1 MHSTRPTGRS
11 ERVTDSRKGG
21 PPAQVVAAA
30 VLCGVLALPMI
41 ATAGSL
47 AAFAVSDA
55 GANTFLSGLLAMI
68 VLATAG
74 VDLVGAV
81 HIVQRGTARIAQLA
95 GYLTIGVTA
104 LMLIGLMFQPSIG
117 VVLAVPLLFL
127 PAPIAMLALL
137 GNRRTR
143 LWLSARS
150 RVLEMTADSREPV
163 RQAR

>member
-1 MHSTRPTGRS
+1 
-11 ERVTDSRKGG
+11 
-21 PPAQVVAAA
+21 
-30 VLCGVLALPMI
+30 MI

-55 GANTFLSGLLAMI
+55 GASTFFSVLLAMI

-74 VDLVGAV
+74 TDLMGAV
-81 HIVQRGTARIAQLA
+81 HILQRGTARLAQLA
-95 GYLTIGVTA
+95 GYITIGVTA
-104 LMLIGLMFQPSIG
+104 LMLVGLMFQPSIG
-117 VVLAVPLLFL
+117 MALAVPMFFL

-150 RVLEMTADSREPV
+150 RAYEMAVDSREPV

>member
-1 MHSTRPTGRS
+1 
-11 ERVTDSRKGG
+11 VTDSRKGG

-30 VLCGVLALPMI
+30 ALCGVLALPMI
-41 ATAGSL
+41 AAAGSL

-55 GANTFLSGLLAMI
+55 GASTFFSVLLALV

-81 HIVQRGTARIAQLA
+81 HIVQRGTARLAQLA
-95 GYLTIGVTA
+95 GYITIGVTA
-104 LMLIGLMFQPSIG
+104 LMLVGLMFQPSIG
-117 VVLAVPLLFL
+117 MVLAVPVLFL
-127 PAPIAMLALL
+127 PVSIAMLALL

-150 RVLEMTADSREPV
+150 RVYDTTADSREPV